1 MKALLDQVG
10 CFAEEYA
17 KFFFAEMLLAVDT
30 LHKMG
35 YVHRDLKPD
44 NFLIDRSGHM
54 KLIDFGLSK
63 DGLNQKYSST
73 FNLKVKKSNFSRC
86 HFYLTRVTLI
96 DICD

>member
-10 CFAEEYA
+10 CFAEEFA
-17 KFFFAEMLLAVDT
+17 KFFFAEMLLTVDT

-35 YVHRDLKPD
+35 YIHRDLKPD
-44 NFLIDRSGHM
+44 NFLVDRSGHL

-73 FNLKVKKSNFSRC
+73 FNLKVILLIFHLTLLTLLNCELLFS
-86 HFYLTRVTLI
+86 
-96 DICD
+96 